1 MRDLSIRASSAV
13 IAALSIFVLSPARAH
28 AQASPEAEKLFRDG
42 KQLMKDGKLAEACNA
57 FEASEKA
64 EHNFATVL
72 SLSDCREKNQQYASA
87 WAGFLQAYSQTRNDP
102 SKASFA
108 STAKQRAA
116 ALEPRLSYLTIVVP
130 DDSRIDGL
138 EITRDGLPI
147 DSGGWNTAIPI
158 DGGEHTIAGKAPGRE
173 PWSTKITLQPEHDK
187 QSVEVP
193 RFKELPK
200 SVTHPTVIVQQVR
213 GPAEPSFFTTRRTIA
228 ISVGGLGVVALA
240 AGGILGLQSRSDESD
255 ALAAC
260 PPGMCSTDG
269 ENTAN
274 RDHQTAKR
282 RALEANIAF
291 GVGGAAVIAAGVVW
305 YLDLRDH
312 RERPAKET
320 AIQLVPTVGETTGF
334 AIVGGF

>member
-1 MRDLSIRASSAV
+1 MCDGLVRKCG
-13 IAALSIFVLSPARAH
+13 IAFAMLIALAPARAH
-28 AQASPEAEKLFRDG
+28 AQASPEAETLFRDG
-42 KQLMKDGKLAEACNA
+42 KQLMKDGKLAEACAA

-64 EHNFATVL
+64 EANFATVL
-72 SLSDCREKNQQYASA
+72 SLSDCREKNHQYASA
-87 WAGFLQAYSQTRNDP
+87 WAGFLQAYSMTRNDP

-108 STAKQRAA
+108 STAKQHAA

-138 EITRDGLPI
+138 EITRDGFPI
-147 DSGGWNTAIPI
+147 DSGGWNTAIPV
-158 DGGEHTIAGKAPGRE
+158 DGGEHVIAGKAPGRE

-193 RFKELPK
+193 KFKELPK
-200 SVTHPTVIVQQVR
+200 SATRPTVIVQQVR
-213 GPAEPSFFTTRRTIA
+213 GPSEPGFFTTKRTVA
-228 ISVGGLGVVALA
+228 VAVGGFGVAALA
-240 AGGILGLQSRSDESD
+240 AGGILGLQSKSDESD

-260 PPGMCSTDG
+260 PPGMCSPDG

-291 GVGGAAVIAAGVVW
+291 GVGGAAVIAAGVVM
-305 YLDLRDH
+305 YLDLRKH
-312 RERPAKET
+312 GERPNKST
-320 AIQLVPTVGETTGF
+320 AIEIVPQLGDAPGF